1 MAVNNQQTWNIIIK
15 ECFTFGKNDI
25 QCELKQLTIN
35 QINDVVPQQTAIF
48 NNSPKYKLFLSLHV
62 NYISTSRL
70 SQHIQTEEKFTYSW
84 VSVPSLLLDAAWLYL
99 LTRSVNFS
107 HSIRQIPVHRAAY
120 VQHARTHAHTH
131 THTHTHTRTHRHTE
145 EHSNTTYPKHW

>member
-1 MAVNNQQTWNIIIK
+1 M
-15 ECFTFGKNDI
+15 
-25 QCELKQLTIN
+25 
-35 QINDVVPQQTAIF
+35 PQQTAIF
-48 NNSPKYKLFLSLHV
+48 NNSPKHKLFLSLHV

-120 VQHARTHAHTH
+120 VQHAHTHTHTHTHAHTNTQRNTQTHTHAHTH
-131 THTHTHTRTHRHTE
+131 THTHTHRGTHTHTRTRTHRHTE